1 MFGGP
6 APQPGEHDPT
16 ADLALSITTSALS
29 AHDPEVS
36 TASFGWLHISGVN
49 ALPFDGA
56 EFGFSTSDA
65 GGHFVQLDE
74 QDGWSCLAFR
84 GSELALDDDGDDPMY
99 AFRDRDCLF
108 RLVPEWRK
116 AVVLLILYRLLRLRA
131 DAIFFHA
138 AAVGIGGAGSIF
150 IGPKGAG
157 KSTTALA
164 LAARGHALLSDEFA
178 GYVPTTGEL
187 VPFLRPVG
195 IKPGIRARR
204 IEEALTPELHRRIER
219 DGFARVSIETL
230 VPVSAPATLPLRRVI
245 FLAPFEDAP
254 RLERIEPTRHD
265 VAMLQPIL
273 SSFLNASHRQRIFEL
288 VRMLASTRV
297 YRLHPGL
304 PDATADHLQEV
315 FENE

>member
-6 APQPGEHDPT
+6 PPQPGVHDPA
-16 ADLALSITTSALS
+16 ADLALSITVNSDDAALRD
-29 AHDPEVS
+29 AAV
-36 TASFGWLHISGVN
+36 GWLHIGDN
-49 ALPFDGA
+49 TGGTTTLPFDGA
-56 EFGFSTSDA
+56 EFAFTTSDDA
-65 GGHFVQLDE
+65 GHFVQLED

-84 GSELALDDDGDDPMY
+84 GEDEPMY
-99 AFRDRDCLF
+99 AFRERDCLF

-131 DAIFFHA
+131 DAIFLHA
-138 AAVGIGGAGSIF
+138 ATVGINGAGAIF

-164 LAARGHALLSDEFA
+164 LTARGHSLLSDEFA
-178 GYVPTTGEL
+178 GWVPATGEL

-204 IEEALTPELHRRIER
+204 IDNALTPELHRRIER
-219 DGFARVSIETL
+219 DGFARVGIETL
-230 VPVSAPATLPLRRVI
+230 VPVTTPQPLPLRRVI
-245 FLAPFEDAP
+245 FLAPFEETP
-254 RLERIEPTRHD
+254 RLERIEPGRHD

-273 SSFLNASHRQRIFEL
+273 SSFINASHRQRIFEL
-288 VRMLASTRV
+288 VRMLSSTRV